1 MYTVASRLDHMDWMP
16 PFMINE
22 EMYWLQQRMDPK
34 RGRVFW
40 RSFSEGVHSA
50 PLGESMCRSIFSL

>member
-1 MYTVASRLDHMDWMP
+1 MYTVASLLDHMDWMP

-50 PLGESMCRSIFSL
+50 PLGESIC